1 MASTRNTIQK
11 SMIMQALEILDH
23 PSAEEVFRS
32 VSEKYPSISK
42 ATVYRNLNQMAECG
56 EILRLTI
63 TESADHYDLRCTPH
77 YHAHCKSC
85 EKIIDIFPEK
95 EMVSKMLSDL
105 REGKNIGV
113 VSDAGYPGI
122 SDPGFIIAKE
132 AIDAGYN
139 VSCIGG
145 PSAFI
150 HGLVCS
156 GLESAHFYF
165 YGFLDSKQS
174 ARVKELETIKN
185 IKDTIIF
192 YETSNRMN
200 DSLFDMKKVLGNRRF
215 CIARE
220 LTKKYE
226 EFIYGELDE
235 IDGSNVDVKGECVVI
250 VEGHKEENIELTS
263 NVKEVI
269 EEMLDNGISAKNVAK
284 MLSRVTNI
292 SKNDL
297 YDYIVKKDK

>member
-1 MASTRNTIQK
+1 MDKRQVFCNNIGTLYLIATPIGNLSDISNRMKETVELVDYLACEDTRNTIK
-11 SMIMQALEILDH
+11 LLEYLGIKKTMI
-23 PSAEEVFRS
+23 S
-32 VSEKYPSISK
+32 
-42 ATVYRNLNQMAECG
+42 
-56 EILRLTI
+56 
-63 TESADHYDLRCTPH
+63 
-77 YHAHCKSC
+77 YHK
-85 EKIIDIFPEK
+85 FNEK